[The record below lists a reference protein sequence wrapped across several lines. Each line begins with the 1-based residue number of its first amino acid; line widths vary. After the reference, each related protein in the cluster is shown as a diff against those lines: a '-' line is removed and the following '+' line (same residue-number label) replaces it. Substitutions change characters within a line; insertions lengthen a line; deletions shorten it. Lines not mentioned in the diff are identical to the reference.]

1 MLKKILGN
9 KISQEISRILGKI
22 AINKNN
28 PKIHRKIKKLSSRR
42 GPAWLRGGGRGG
54 GACQARDACSV
65 VSEEGRGLEGEREG
79 EGIRG
84 GRERIGREKQQAGN
98 VVDTTAHD
106 WWSMWGAD

>member
-1 MLKKILGN
+1 MG
-9 KISQEISRILGKI
+9 
-22 AINKNN
+22 
-28 PKIHRKIKKLSSRR
+28 
-42 GPAWLRGGGRGG
+42 LRGGGEEGEAEG
-54 GACQARDACSV
+54 HGLACDPRTV
-65 VSEEGRGLEGEREG
+65 LSEEGRGLEGEREG